1 MIKELIK
8 SGYLLS
14 NKKDKDLMVG
24 LCLAVVE
31 GLFATIPYILLY
43 FLLIDLFANKITLA
57 QLFYYFLSILLS
69 IVLRIVIGTYS
80 MPMIFIGAYK
90 MMGQARLRI
99 ADHLRKIP
107 IGWFSSQ
114 RSGDLA
120 SRLTADLEIIE
131 NIWSHFLGMFIST
144 LAMPV
149 FLSLFL
155 VWVDWQLTL
164 IILFSIPIALFALSI
179 SHKIMLKAAQQAA
192 DANANVQSE
201 LLDYIQGIM
210 VIRSFGRLGP
220 AWKKLKAALET
231 QNKTQIVLDSKPAP
245 WIALYGFILESGFI
259 LLMIIGTSR
268 LISGSLSPS
277 QFVFFLVLALP
288 IYRQFFDL
296 GLSSMLL
303 NYAQKSLQRI
313 EEVMKVVP
321 LSEPKYTQLP
331 IRTDIY
337 FNNVSFVYSY
347 NSQLT
352 LDNISCCFP
361 EKSFTAIVGPSGSGK
376 STLLQ
381 LISRLWDVNQGEILL
396 DDININQINS
406 DKLCSYVSSFYQDV
420 VLFSGTIKDNILM
433 GKTDAHDD
441 EIITAA
447 KLANAH
453 EFIIQKPQNYDTP
466 IGYGGMLLSG
476 GERQRLSLARTLLK
490 NAPIL
495 LIDEATSSIDC
506 SSEVLI
512 QQALSLLS
520 KDKTII
526 MIAHRLNSIKN
537 ADNIIVMENGK
548 IAEQGKH
555 AELLAKNGLY
565 AHLWLQQKA
574 LC

>member
-231 QNKTQIVLDSKPAP
+231 QNKTQIVLDSKPA
-245 WIALYGFILESGFI
+245 
-259 LLMIIGTSR
+259 
-268 LISGSLSPS
+268 
-277 QFVFFLVLALP
+277 
-288 IYRQFFDL
+288 L
-296 GLSSMLL
+296 GLHFM
-303 NYAQKSLQRI
+303 
-313 EEVMKVVP
+313 
-321 LSEPKYTQLP
+321 
-331 IRTDIY
+331 
-337 FNNVSFVYSY
+337 
-347 NSQLT
+347 
-352 LDNISCCFP
+352 
-361 EKSFTAIVGPSGSGK
+361 
-376 STLLQ
+376 
-381 LISRLWDVNQGEILL
+381 
-396 DDININQINS
+396 
-406 DKLCSYVSSFYQDV
+406 
-420 VLFSGTIKDNILM
+420 VLFLN
-433 GKTDAHDD
+433 
-441 EIITAA
+441 
-447 KLANAH
+447 
-453 EFIIQKPQNYDTP
+453 Q
-466 IGYGGMLLSG
+466 
-476 GERQRLSLARTLLK
+476 
-490 NAPIL
+490 
-495 LIDEATSSIDC
+495 
-506 SSEVLI
+506 VLF
-512 QQALSLLS
+512 
-520 KDKTII
+520 
-526 MIAHRLNSIKN
+526 
-537 ADNIIVMENGK
+537 
-548 IAEQGKH
+548 
-555 AELLAKNGLY
+555 Y
-565 AHLWLQQKA
+565 
-574 LC
+574 